1 MKQWKRE
8 KSVIEKLYYRMQ
20 ELEKSLAFNEYDY
33 RYLCENTNVPLHTHA
48 YSRYFI
54 IAERVPKT
62 LKKII
67 RGVAYYSGVIELP
80 MHFKRQLLRDGIVS
94 LNYCYLDNLNSIATI
109 ESCSRVLLSQL
120 FGDNYEI
127 KYARKVEE
135 LNLSQCDAFLIDE
148 ENREL
153 LHSSDTPL
161 PESLDVEFV
170 DLVIKTELIDWC
182 MLQLGLDTAT
192 NQSREHLMKEQIKLV
207 CRDNPQLGATKLY
220 KLMRENFENDIDAT
234 DPLSILINID
244 RNEIIWGRPGVSEH
258 TMSLKTFQNIVSDIK
273 KSK

>member
-1 MKQWKRE
+1 MIK
-8 KSVIEKLYYRMQ
+8 KSYYRAL
-20 ELEKSLAFNEYDY
+20 ELRSATEFSEYDY
-33 RYLCENTNVPLHTHA
+33 RYLCENTSAPTHTHV

-80 MHFKRQLLRDGIVS
+80 VHFKKQLLRDGIAS
-94 LNYCYLDNLNSIATI
+94 LNHCYLDDLNSITTI
-109 ESCSRVLLSQL
+109 ESCSRILLSQL

-127 KYARKVEE
+127 KYARTVGE
-135 LNLSQCDAFLIDE
+135 LNLSKCDAFFINE

-153 LHSSDTPL
+153 LHSHDTPL
-161 PESLDVEFV
+161 PESLDIEFE
-170 DLVIKTELIDWC
+170 DLVVKNELIDWC
-182 MLQLGLDTAT
+182 MLQLGLDTAA

-207 CRDNPQLGATKLY
+207 CRDNPHLGATKLY
-220 KLMRENFENDIDAT
+220 KLMRENFENDNDDT
-234 DPLSILINID
+234 DPLSILISID
-244 RNEIIWGRPGVSEH
+244 RNEIIWGKPGVREH
-258 TMSLKTFQNIVSDIK
+258 TMSLKTFQNTVSEIK